1 VIRVTIALVVLP
13 SCNVYPNQFV
23 PSLTNRAFGP
33 RSTQKGTPM
42 GNFDQYGSP
51 VFTVRMHRDLWKRI
65 AERCEAMKTN
75 RSDFV
80 RKAVETALK
89 EKPENTNHAK

>member
-1 VIRVTIALVVLP
+1 
-13 SCNVYPNQFV
+13 
-23 PSLTNRAFGP
+23 
-33 RSTQKGTPM
+33 M

-65 AERCEAMKTN
+65 AERCEEMKTN

-80 RKAVETALK
+80 RKAVETALTKPSLTNNTEK
-89 EKPENTNHAK
+89 E